1 MRFLEAYKS
10 FWKNYFNFEGRASRS
25 AYWYVVLWNGMIFAV
40 LYFLSFILGISGF
53 FGSLLGGTGLAS
65 NIAAVIVLVLLFLY
79 MLAVIV
85 PTISLMVRR
94 LHDSG
99 KSGFFFFLDFIPFVG
114 GLIMLIFMC
123 LESDGSNQYGDS
135 YSQFDI

>member
-1 MRFLEAYKS
+1 MGFLEAYKS
-10 FWKNYFNFEGRASRS
+10 FWQNYFNFEGRASRS

>member
-1 MRFLEAYKS
+1 MGFLEAYKS

-99 KSGFFFFLDFIPFVG
+99 KSSFFFFLDFIPFVG

>member
-1 MRFLEAYKS
+1 
-10 FWKNYFNFEGRASRS
+10 
-25 AYWYVVLWNGMIFAV
+25 MIFAV

-123 LESDGSNQYGDS
+123 LESNGSNQYGDS